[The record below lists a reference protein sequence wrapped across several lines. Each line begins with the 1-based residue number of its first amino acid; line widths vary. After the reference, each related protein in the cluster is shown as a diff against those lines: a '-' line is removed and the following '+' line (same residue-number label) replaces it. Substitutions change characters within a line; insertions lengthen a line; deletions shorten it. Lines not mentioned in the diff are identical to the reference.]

1 MSPRPNPSA
10 DEPNAGSLTRR
21 RLFAGAG
28 AAGAAAAVASLL
40 PATKTPAPAVAP
52 SGTEAAADTGY
63 RLTEHVRRYY
73 QTARI

>member
-1 MSPRPNPSA
+1 VSPKPTHSPA
-10 DEPNAGSLTRR
+10 DPDAGPLTRR

-28 AAGAAAAVASLL
+28 VAGAAVAVASML
-40 PATKTPAPAVAP
+40 PAAKTQAPAVASAEP
-52 SGTEAAADTGY
+52 AAGAGY